1 MRGRT
6 WHAGDRR
13 RSRIGSAR
21 DRLGP
26 VGWAGG
32 TDPARLK
39 PFATRDSVMD
49 RGGAGQ
55 LDRARPVLLAS
66 RVSTVHSGLS
76 RRADVGSWFVA
87 EPRLD
92 VVGQRVA
99 AIGRVE
105 LRQHLGPTHLVEV
118 EDRAILGSGSS
129 QLPVPVLAVPIATAL
144 SSRQAMTRTTFWVA
158 PSATGMP
165 AVDMPNVPTAAAWS
179 VVMVVAN
186 AINAMMSWYF
196 AYSICT
202 AVPSHSLASSSQA
215 WASCSR

>member
-39 PFATRDSVMD
+39 PFATRASVMD

-129 QLPVPVLAVPIATAL
+129 QLPVPVLAVPIVELDELSRHVHGHVLGGAQRYAL
-144 SSRQAMTRTTFWVA
+144 EQPPGADAYPVLGGSLRDRDAGGRS
-158 PSATGMP
+158 
-165 AVDMPNVPTAAAWS
+165 PTARGKRHRLAA
-179 VVMVVAN
+179 A
-186 AINAMMSWYF
+186 
-196 AYSICT
+196 
-202 AVPSHSLASSSQA
+202 QG
-215 WASCSR
+215 